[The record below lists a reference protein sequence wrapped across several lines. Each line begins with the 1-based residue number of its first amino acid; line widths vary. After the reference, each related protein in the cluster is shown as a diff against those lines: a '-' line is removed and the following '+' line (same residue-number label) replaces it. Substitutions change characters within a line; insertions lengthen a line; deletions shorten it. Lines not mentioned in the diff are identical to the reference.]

1 MTEQDHRG
9 SAQIFIPPEPRTHSR
24 ARRFLHPSLGLLE
37 LGGSGICFRVQAR
50 GSPGAD
56 STVHVGCEMRAGS
69 CRGSKRK
76 WRAVSGALS
85 WGRSV
90 SPVTR
95 PCPPPSP
102 EAGLPPSGRHL
113 TSSPQWDSAWAPPHL
128 RSMPGDSP
136 WHLGFPKALP
146 GQRRESIRLHATRHL
161 GVLSNA
167 PVEKRPESL
176 VSEPQFCFLKQF
188 CGP

>member
-1 MTEQDHRG
+1 MTEQDHKG

-24 ARRFLHPSLGLLE
+24 ARSFLHPSLGLLE

-176 VSEPQFCFLKQF
+176 VSVIAF
-188 CGP
+188 